1 MLCLNLVLG
10 RLSQIRAIIYFG
22 VSPLVRGRGLFRD
35 FRTSDPGG
43 LDLSG
48 QRISLESGVHGLH
61 WRFSGIATQKNA
73 SADGLFNDLGVSP

>member
-1 MLCLNLVLG
+1 MLETHRITATGKG
-10 RLSQIRAIIYFG
+10 R

-61 WRFSGIATQKNA
+61 WLFSGIATQKNA
-73 SADGLFNDLGVSP
+73 SGEGVFNDLGVSLRGRHS